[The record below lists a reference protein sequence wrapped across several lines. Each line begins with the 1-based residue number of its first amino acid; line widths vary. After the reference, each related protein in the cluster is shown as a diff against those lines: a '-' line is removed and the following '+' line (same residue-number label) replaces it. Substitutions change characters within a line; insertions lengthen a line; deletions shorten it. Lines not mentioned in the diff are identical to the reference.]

1 MIIRIMKIR
10 ESQLRQMIRETL
22 KSSESSSSRDPDER
36 AALME
41 ELMDHVL
48 EIHDI
53 SMLLHDREGGAEL
66 DKLVTQATIMMS
78 LVDKLRSSS
87 KSAEDA

>member
-1 MIIRIMKIR
+1 MKITK
-10 ESQLRQMIRETL
+10 SQLRQMIRETL
-22 KSSESSSSRDPDER
+22 EPAENER

>member
-1 MIIRIMKIR
+1 MKITK
-10 ESQLRQMIRETL
+10 SQLRQMIRETL
-22 KSSESSSSRDPDER
+22 EPAENER

-53 SMLLHDREGGAEL
+53 SMLLHDREGGAVL
-66 DKLVTQATIMMS
+66 DQLVTQATIMMS
-78 LVDKLRSSS
+78 LVNKMRSSS
-87 KSAEDA
+87 KSAEDV

>member
-1 MIIRIMKIR
+1 MKITK
-10 ESQLRQMIRETL
+10 SQLRQMIRETL
-22 KSSESSSSRDPDER
+22 EPAENER

-53 SMLLHDREGGAEL
+53 SMLLHDREGGAAL
-66 DKLVTQATIMMS
+66 DQLVTQATIMMS

>member
-1 MIIRIMKIR
+1 
-10 ESQLRQMIRETL
+10 
-22 KSSESSSSRDPDER
+22 
-36 AALME
+36 
-41 ELMDHVL
+41 MDHVL

>member
-1 MIIRIMKIR
+1 MKIT
-10 ESQLRQMIRETL
+10 ETQLRKMIKKIVEA
-22 KSSESSSSRDPDER
+22 SEPAKNER

-41 ELMDHVL
+41 ELMDHAL

-53 SMLLHDREGGAEL
+53 SMLLHDREGGAAL

-78 LVDKLRSSS
+78 LVDSLRSMTPGGGHV
-87 KSAEDA
+87 E

>member
-1 MIIRIMKIR
+1 MKITK
-10 ESQLRQMIRETL
+10 SQLRQMIRETL
-22 KSSESSSSRDPDER
+22 EPAENER

-53 SMLLHDREGGAEL
+53 SMLLHDREGGAAL

>member
-1 MIIRIMKIR
+1 MIRIMKITK
-10 ESQLRQMIRETL
+10 SQLRQMIRETL
-22 KSSESSSSRDPDER
+22 EPAENEKDV
-36 AALME
+36 LLE

-53 SMLLHDREGGAEL
+53 SMLLHDREGGAAL

>member
-1 MIIRIMKIR
+1 
-10 ESQLRQMIRETL
+10 
-22 KSSESSSSRDPDER
+22 
-36 AALME
+36 
-41 ELMDHVL
+41 
-48 EIHDI
+48 
-53 SMLLHDREGGAEL
+53 LHDREGGAAL